1 MNKTFVIGIVL
12 STTSAF
18 VLGKVLGY
26 DPDPWDPLV
35 QLIYTYTIVGFVSGV
50 YLLTSNSTKER

>member
-1 MNKTFVIGIVL
+1 MRKTFVIGIVL

-18 VLGKVLGY
+18 VLGKVMGY
-26 DPDPWDPLV
+26 EPDVWDPLV

-50 YLLTSNSTKER
+50 YLLTSTERKG

>member
-1 MNKTFVIGIVL
+1 MSKTFVIGIVL

-35 QLIYTYTIVGFVSGV
+35 QLIYIDTIIGFVSGV
-50 YLLTSNSTKER
+50 YLLMSTEKKG